1 MYIMIR
7 VWLILVVMVFMIRLI
22 RSHIELTRKIIIG
35 VVALVIVVG
44 GYIAYSQLFSI
55 EADSGQV
62 IRALEDADKGIVQYQ
77 KKTGKYP
84 ATSNDLESLGIV
96 WPHISGGYRLAD
108 GYNLTNEVVVVN
120 KIADRNC
127 GANRAAVTINYQ
139 PYDVEHVRLVVGQ

>member
-1 MYIMIR
+1 MQIMMR
-7 VWLILVVMVFMIRLI
+7 VWLILVVMVFMIRLV
-22 RSHIELTRKIIIG
+22 RANIELTRKIIIG
-35 VVALVIVVG
+35 VVTLAIIVG

-62 IRALEDADKGIVQYQ
+62 IEALIKADGSIILYKE
-77 KKTGKYP
+77 KTGKYP
-84 ATSNDLESLGIV
+84 STSNDVESLGIF

-127 GANRAAVTINYQ
+127 GANRAAVTLNYQ
-139 PYDVEHVRLVVGQ
+139 PYDVEHVRLVVGR